1 MRHTE
6 LAKAELNAAKATLLA
21 TNPADPLNVHHL
33 HVARALV
40 ELSTAIA
47 DIFDKLQVIDRKLS
61 GPSAVPSGPPTRAT
75 MQSR

>member
-6 LAKAELNAAKATLLA
+6 LAKLELNSAKTALVATSP
-21 TNPADPLNVHHL
+21 TDPLNVHHL

-61 GPSAVPSGPPTRAT
+61 GPSIASRGGPDGIT
-75 MQSR
+75 MQNR